1 MATYPAERKPEIQ
14 PEDPHRRWDEPT
26 KRIVAVAGILFLA
39 LVLYQFRGLLRPLL
53 LAGLIAF
60 IFIPVIDFFE
70 DRIGMHRGIA
80 SGTLFLIL
88 LIAMLALLAAPVTAV
103 PSIRRAILSAQLDLR
118 QIIDDIG
125 AFFSREI
132 EIAGYEFDL
141 SLVSQ
146 ELSSALRRLVEN
158 LAQGTLDLVLSIAS
172 GAFWIFF
179 ILVVSFYLVKDAH
192 RISNQAVQLAPPG
205 YQRDAMRLRDEIV
218 QVWNA
223 FLRGQLLLGSVM
235 GAVTAVVTA
244 ALGLPY
250 PWALGLFAG
259 FMEVIPNIGPVLA
272 AIPSVLLALI
282 QGSAFI
288 PLGNFWF
295 AVLVAGTY
303 ALLQLLENNLLG
315 PRILG
320 RTLELHPLAVLI
332 AVLAGGQLAGILG
345 ILLAAPTLATFRVLG
360 RYILSRLYD
369 RDPFARLPVE
379 EEELEVE
386 WPTPAALKEAGE
398 AALERL
404 QERVRQ
410 AKEQYADDSD
420 PTSSSD

>member
-1 MATYPAERKPEIQ
+1 MTTYPAERNHEIRA
-14 PEDPHRRWDEPT
+14 EDPHHRWDKST
-26 KRIVAVAGILFLA
+26 KRIVAVAGILFLT

-60 IFIPVIDFFE
+60 IFIPVIDFLE
-70 DRIGMHRGIA
+70 DRIGFHRGIA
-80 SGTLFLIL
+80 SALVFLTL
-88 LIAMLALLAAPVTAV
+88 LIAMLAILAAPVTAV
-103 PSIRRAILSAQLDLR
+103 PSIRRAIMSARVDLR
-118 QIIDDIG
+118 QIIDEIG

-158 LAQGTLDLVLSIAS
+158 LAQGSLDLVLSVAS
-172 GAFWIFF
+172 GAFWIVFV
-179 ILVVSFYLVKDAH
+179 LVVSFYLVKDAH
-192 RISNQAVQLAPPG
+192 RISNQAVGLAPPG
-205 YQRDAMRLRDEIV
+205 YQGDAMRLHDEIV

-235 GAVTAVVTA
+235 GGVTAIVTA

-303 ALLQLLENNLLG
+303 AMLQLLENNLLG

-320 RTLELHPLAVLI
+320 HTLELHPLAVLI

-360 RYILSRLYD
+360 RYVLSRLYD
-369 RDPFARLPVE
+369 RDPFAQFPVE
-379 EEELEVE
+379 EEETE

-404 QERVRQ
+404 QERVRE
-410 AKEQYADDSD
+410 AREQYADDSD
-420 PTSSSD
+420 PTSPSE